1 MGWCFDFFDTIN
13 MVISMD
19 YDKNRKSNWE
29 NALVDK
35 DVAEL
40 DQDER
45 GELETLYLT
54 SIPGMKERLL
64 EGMNAKIE
72 DSEPFEW

>member
-1 MGWCFDFFDTIN
+1 MRWCIDFFDKIN

-19 YDKNRKSNWE
+19 FDKKRKKKLE
-29 NALVDK
+29 NDAADK
-35 DVAEL
+35 DVNRL
-40 DQDER
+40 DQNER
-45 GELETLYLT
+45 GLLETLYLT

-64 EGMNAKIE
+64 EGQSSNIE

>member
-1 MGWCFDFFDTIN
+1 

-19 YDKNRKSNWE
+19 FDKKRKKKLE
-29 NALVDK
+29 NDPADK
-35 DVAEL
+35 DVNRL

-45 GELETLYLT
+45 GLLETLYLT
-54 SIPGMKERLL
+54 SIPGMKEKLL
-64 EGMNAKIE
+64 EGQSANIE

>member
-1 MGWCFDFFDTIN
+1 

-19 YDKNRKSNWE
+19 FDKKRKKKLE
-29 NALVDK
+29 NDAADK
-35 DVAEL
+35 DVNRL
-40 DQDER
+40 DQNER
-45 GELETLYLT
+45 GLLETLYLT

-64 EGMNAKIE
+64 EGQSSNIE

>member
-1 MGWCFDFFDTIN
+1 

-19 YDKNRKSNWE
+19 FDKKRKKKLE
-29 NALVDK
+29 NDAADK
-35 DVAEL
+35 DVNRL

-54 SIPGMKERLL
+54 SIPGMKEKLL
-64 EGMNAKIE
+64 EGQSANIE
-72 DSEPFEW
+72 DSEYFEW

>member
-1 MGWCFDFFDTIN
+1 

-19 YDKNRKSNWE
+19 FDKIRKTNSE
-29 NALVDK
+29 NAPVDK

-54 SIPGMKERLL
+54 SIPGMKEKLL
-64 EGMNAKIE
+64 EGQSSNIE

>member
-1 MGWCFDFFDTIN
+1 

-19 YDKNRKSNWE
+19 FDKKRKKKLE
-29 NALVDK
+29 NDVADK
-35 DVAEL
+35 DVNRL

-54 SIPGMKERLL
+54 SIPGMKEKLL
-64 EGMNAKIE
+64 EGQSANIE

>member
-1 MGWCFDFFDTIN
+1 

-19 YDKNRKSNWE
+19 FDKKRKKKLE
-29 NALVDK
+29 NDAADK
-35 DVAEL
+35 DVNRR

-45 GELETLYLT
+45 GLLETLYLT
-54 SIPGMKERLL
+54 SIPGMKEKLL
-64 EGMNAKIE
+64 EGQSANIE

>member
-1 MGWCFDFFDTIN
+1 MRWCIDFFDKIN

-19 YDKNRKSNWE
+19 FDKKRKKKLE
-29 NALVDK
+29 NDAADK
-35 DVAEL
+35 DVNRL

-54 SIPGMKERLL
+54 SIPGMKEKLL
-64 EGMNAKIE
+64 EGQSANIE

>member
-1 MGWCFDFFDTIN
+1 MRWCIDFFDKIN

-19 YDKNRKSNWE
+19 FDKIRKTNSE
-29 NALVDK
+29 NDPIDK

-64 EGMNAKIE
+64 EGQSSNIE

>member
-1 MGWCFDFFDTIN
+1 MRWCNDFFDKIN

-19 YDKNRKSNWE
+19 FDKKRKKKLE
-29 NALVDK
+29 NDAADK
-35 DVAEL
+35 DVNRL
-40 DQDER
+40 DQNER
-45 GELETLYLT
+45 GLLETLYLT

-64 EGMNAKIE
+64 EGQSSNIE

>member
-1 MGWCFDFFDTIN
+1 

-19 YDKNRKSNWE
+19 FDKKRKKKLE
-29 NALVDK
+29 NDPADK
-35 DVAEL
+35 DVNRR

-45 GELETLYLT
+45 GLLETLYLT
-54 SIPGMKERLL
+54 SIPGMKEKLL
-64 EGMNAKIE
+64 EGQSANIE

>member
-1 MGWCFDFFDTIN
+1 

-19 YDKNRKSNWE
+19 FDKKRKKKLE
-29 NALVDK
+29 NDAADK
-35 DVAEL
+35 DVNRL
-40 DQDER
+40 DQNER
-45 GELETLYLT
+45 VELETLYLT

-64 EGMNAKIE
+64 EGQSSNIE